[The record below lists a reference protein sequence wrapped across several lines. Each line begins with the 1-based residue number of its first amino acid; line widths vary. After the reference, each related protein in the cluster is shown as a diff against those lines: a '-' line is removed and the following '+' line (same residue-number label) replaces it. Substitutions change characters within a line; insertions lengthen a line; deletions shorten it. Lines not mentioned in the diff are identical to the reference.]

1 MSSSVH
7 AGGKV
12 RDILILGDG
21 PIQELNGITLTAEA
35 KYPIN
40 FTQSGKIFVLG
51 HCVVII
57 MEITVYYLLMLHN
70 YISLKQKTLK

>member
-21 PIQELNGITLTAEA
+21 PIQELNDITLTAEA

-40 FTQSGKIFVLG
+40 FTQSEKIFVLG

-70 YISLKQKTLK
+70 YIRLKQKTLK

>member
-21 PIQELNGITLTAEA
+21 PIQELNDITLTAEA

-40 FTQSGKIFVLG
+40 FTQSEKIFVLG

>member
-21 PIQELNGITLTAEA
+21 PIQELNDITLTAEA
-35 KYPIN
+35 KDPIN
-40 FTQSGKIFVLG
+40 FTQSEKIFVLG